1 MYFGVNIRNHRVN
14 IGVELEFDTLE
25 FPNCDTEGDLTSV
38 SCSNSVEPIVR
49 KNFQKNFENFFES
62 DLDNK
67 WQILSRPCKYEPLS
81 RTRSKGHFKPEQS

>member
-49 KNFQKNFENFFES
+49 KKIQKLFKIF
-62 DLDNK
+62 
-67 WQILSRPCKYEPLS
+67 LSLTMEISGK
-81 RTRSKGHFKPEQS
+81 F